1 LPQPYP
7 YATSRSTVALV
18 HGDNRRKN
26 IHDALLA
33 IDEQIK
39 PNLKR
44 KKYVVI
50 KVNGVSGE
58 RQIACTHADAMH
70 GVLDYLGPRFN
81 GPVVIAESSAGETW
95 EAYEAFGYRKV
106 ADEHRSQKVS
116 LVDLNEEA
124 RYEVV
129 SVLDYDLHVIPLRLA
144 ARLLDP
150 DAYVICCAV
159 MKTHNVAVATLSV
172 KNMVLGGALHQAP
185 KETPRWSD
193 KRKYH
198 VGIRQFQVNIMLT
211 AQKLRPNWG
220 VTVLDGFE
228 GMGAG
233 WPYPALPVDQRIAI
247 ASTDYIAADRVA
259 VEAMGINSDWVGHLI
274 YCYQAGLGQYDLDK
288 IDVRGAKIADV
299 RQEYPLHPDTER
311 ELQWMGPMNELP
323 PSLGLQIRDE
333 AVRAC

>member
-1 LPQPYP
+1 
-7 YATSRSTVALV
+7 
-18 HGDNRRKN
+18 
-26 IHDALLA
+26 
-33 IDEQIK
+33 
-39 PNLKR
+39 
-44 KKYVVI
+44 
-50 KVNGVSGE
+50 
-58 RQIACTHADAMH
+58 
-70 GVLDYLGPRFN
+70 
-81 GPVVIAESSAGETW
+81 
-95 EAYEAFGYRKV
+95 
-106 ADEHRSQKVS
+106 
-116 LVDLNEEA
+116 
-124 RYEVV
+124 
-129 SVLDYDLHVIPLRLA
+129 
-144 ARLLDP
+144 
-150 DAYVICCAV
+150 